1 MNIIKFLFF
10 LFQFIGAFYPYSSNF
25 QIIIK
30 NNNYNPAISF
40 MNLNENLNSNKKI
53 NILYSNNNNSL
64 LFNYDTYSYLE
75 DYKYSHKYLLKNK
88 NLFIAKY
95 SFNID
100 HDFYKYLLIIKSNQ
114 LFNNKYSWNV
124 FIKYNT
130 ILINKNEN
138 DKIILKMIKRCI
150 YKKPL
155 TINPILLN
163 FFN

>member
-1 MNIIKFLFF
+1 MNYLKFLFY
-10 LFQFIGAFYPYSSNF
+10 LFHLIEAFYPYSSNF

-30 NNNYNPAISF
+30 KNNYNPAISF
-40 MNLNENLNSNKKI
+40 MNLNEILNSNNKI
-53 NILYSNNNNSL
+53 NISYTNNNNSL
-64 LFNYDTYSYLE
+64 LFNYNTYSYLE

-100 HDFYKYLLIIKSNQ
+100 YNYYKYLLLIKSKDLDRNRI
-114 LFNNKYSWNV
+114 LWNIY
-124 FIKYNT
+124 IKYNH
-130 ILINKNEN
+130 IFINKQEN

-150 YKKPL
+150 YKKPII
-155 TINPILLN
+155 INPILLN

>member
-1 MNIIKFLFF
+1 MKFIIFLFY
-10 LFQFIGAFYPYSSNF
+10 LFNFTFSYYHYSSNF
-25 QIIIK
+25 KFIIK
-30 NNNYNPAISF
+30 NNYNPAISF
-40 MNLNENLNSNKKI
+40 MNLNNILNSNS
-53 NILYSNNNNSL
+53 NIHISNINNSL
-64 LFNYDTYSYLE
+64 LFNYITYSQLQ

-88 NLFIAKY
+88 NFFIAKY
-95 SFNID
+95 SFNIY

-114 LFNNKYSWNV
+114 LSNNKYSWNV

-130 ILINKNEN
+130 IFINKQEN

>member
-1 MNIIKFLFF
+1 MNIFKFLFF
-10 LFQFIGAFYPYSSNF
+10 LFQFIRAFYPYSSNF

-30 NNNYNPAISF
+30 NNHFNPAISF
-40 MNLNENLNSNKKI
+40 MNLNENLNNNKKI
-53 NILYSNNNNSL
+53 NISYLNNNHSL
-64 LFNYDTYSYLE
+64 FFDYNTYSYLE

-100 HDFYKYLLIIKSNQ
+100 YSYYKYLLLIKAQN
-114 LFNNKYSWNV
+114 LNNNRILWNV
-124 FIKYNT
+124 YVKYNS

-155 TINPILLN
+155 IINPILLK